1 MDLDF
6 VPTFDSLSSTS
17 WLPNSTF
24 LDHHWWSVSFHLT
37 FWLWILDALFTL
49 HLFQTNLT
57 TRSQN
62 SPTLE
67 HQSRSVYTH
76 VIFTPMICSKT
87 SLLTSPSRWFSSS
100 WSIPLGL
107 WPPSWSLSTA
117 AIWRWRLSRTLFLQG
132 SDGCCNHVHLQSFA
146 DTQSCSSQ
154 FISLFRHQ
162 RWGFLNWAPPP
173 PKKTSAWRHGQ
184 DPNAIPECPESLSR
198 YWTSVGT
205 SNSATGNG
213 ALGVPCGTVGDWK
226 VS

>member
-87 SLLTSPSRWFSSS
+87 SLLTSSRH
-100 WSIPLGL
+100 PG
-107 WPPSWSLSTA
+107 
-117 AIWRWRLSRTLFLQG
+117 LFLWGCDHPAGHWALPRSGGGG
-132 SDGCCNHVHLQSFA
+132 SPGRFFFRDQMDVATMFICNHLQTPRVARVNLYHFFGTKGEVSWTGHL
-146 DTQSCSSQ
+146 
-154 FISLFRHQ
+154 
-162 RWGFLNWAPPP
+162 P
-173 PKKTSAWRHGQ
+173 PKKKPAPGAMVRTPTQSQSA
-184 DPNAIPECPESLSR
+184 LSR
-198 YWTSVGT
+198 CPAIGP
-205 SNSATGNG
+205 
-213 ALGVPCGTVGDWK
+213 ALGPATRRQEMGPWGYPVVQLAIEKCHRNI
-226 VS
+226 